1 MDGCL
6 MGVRSAASL
15 MDGPPAEPSPLSPF
29 NGSMKD
35 FTGLKIIG
43 KGTYGKVYRALRTA
57 DNKE

>member
-1 MDGCL
+1 
-6 MGVRSAASL
+6 MGVRSANL

-43 KGTYGKVYRALRTA
+43 KGTYGKVYRAVRTA